1 MMHGLKICKA
11 GPFVLPTIRPEYA
24 QFSHLLANA
33 ISQIKEL
40 PDFSDDS
47 KIAVVSDF
55 GGEHKGASFHTYSFL
70 LMAYNK
76 IGPFE
81 EKVRA
86 LRDKYDLLEPYS
98 EFAFKDLTYG
108 PRSRALPEFLH
119 IVDNFIH
126 GVLVTIAIDKCIGS
140 VFRSSTKEAYTE
152 LESQLSAM
160 ELGQWK
166 GITAEKLLRVCHAIG
181 IFTALTTQDKQRL
194 LWYCDLDAINED
206 GRNRRFEHTQS
217 VFLRVLRMYCN
228 HDFEIL
234 GFAKSFEG
242 KSHLDDLLSIPD
254 FAAGVVQDILQAHH
268 TEVDDITGGHEKEAL
283 IRWIATE
290 AKFLT
295 KIVIQVVKLPNGEL
309 GSGLVHLSPVLHS

>member
-1 MMHGLKICKA
+1 MIPGQKIRKA
-11 GPFVLPTIRPEYA
+11 GPFTLPMIRPEYA
-24 QFSHLLANA
+24 SFAHLLANA

-55 GGEHKGASFHTYSFL
+55 GGEHKGARFHTYSFL

-76 IGPFE
+76 VGPFE
-81 EKVRA
+81 DKIRS
-86 LRDKYDLLEPYS
+86 LRDKYGLFKPYS
-98 EFAFKDLTYG
+98 EFAFKDLTFG

-119 IVDNFIH
+119 LVDNFIH
-126 GVLVTIAIDKCIGS
+126 GVLVTVAIDKRIGT
-140 VFRSSTKEAYTE
+140 VFGSSTKEAHAV
-152 LESQLSAM
+152 LQQQLSAM

-166 GITAEKLLRVCHAIG
+166 GIAAEKLLRVCHAIG

-206 GRNRRFEHTQS
+206 GRDRGFEHTQG
-217 VFLRVLRMYCN
+217 VFLRVLRMYCD

-254 FAAGVVQDILQAHH
+254 FAAGVVQDLLQAHH
-268 TEVDDITGGHEKEAL
+268 TGVDAITGGREKEAL

-290 AKFLT
+290 ARFLM
-295 KIVIQVVKLPNGEL
+295 KVVIQVSKLPNGEL
-309 GSGLVHLSPVLHS
+309 GSGLVHLSPVTRP